1 MMSVDL
7 FIIQQILAGVMVER
21 VQHSELEKL
30 QIKLLNEQWIN
41 RDSVGAHQIL

>member
-1 MMSVDL
+1 MRLDDL
-7 FIIQQILAGVMVER
+7 FLIQQFLAGMTMRR